1 MQPRKCDPAQWIA
14 SAVLT
19 IGLLSVLLVSGC
31 AAPQGRPTLMVF
43 TSPNCVACMQD
54 VLVVKKIATMGLVT
68 LDVVVAEEQPATV
81 EQYGVTTLPTYV
93 VWYDGRELYRTNQ
106 AELARRYIV
115 SLYK

>member
-1 MQPRKCDPAQWIA
+1 MRPRKFDPAQWIA
-14 SAVLT
+14 SAILT

-54 VLVVKKIATMGLVT
+54 VPVLKQIATMGLVT
-68 LDVVVAEEQPATV
+68 INVVNTDEEPKQAEVWEL
-81 EQYGVTTLPTYV
+81 TTLPTYV
-93 VWYDGRELYRTNQ
+93 LFYDGRELYRTNQ

-115 SLYK
+115 SLYQ